1 MKYYLFLLAILL
13 AYTAAVASAGSCF
26 NHDHDRD
33 HDQILLSEEIETT
46 ARCTGKVCQTDN
58 DCRRFKC
65 HRRQNCVCTQ
75 VTDSSGLQ
83 KRACGCGSNL

>member
-26 NHDHDRD
+26 NHDRDRD

-46 ARCTGKVCQTDN
+46 AVSCPSD
-58 DCRRFKC
+58 
-65 HRRQNCVCTQ
+65 
-75 VTDSSGLQ
+75 LEIII
-83 KRACGCGSNL
+83 